1 MNFDGGPEWKTY
13 KPKSALSNTRKEPKN
28 KTTTKAI
35 ETIRNTS
42 KLLPFS
48 SQIQK
53 ELVSSSMEILYDI
66 HKRGLFKG
74 RGTEK
79 VSVTILYINCRI
91 HNLPVTL
98 DEISKASGVSKK
110 EILRLQ
116 KIYSKLLNLQLPQH
130 DLSILLRRFSSDLK
144 LDRRTFEK
152 CEDIL
157 NLAKTHNFDDGL
169 SPNTIIGTIIY
180 LASKI
185 EKDRRSQATVAKV
198 VGVSELTIRN
208 GFHRLNSLISQ

>member
-1 MNFDGGPEWKTY
+1 MNFTGGPEWKTY
-13 KPKSALSNTRKEPKN
+13 KPKSVLSDTRKEPKN

-35 ETIRNTS
+35 ETIKSTS

-53 ELVSSSMEILYDI
+53 ELVSSSIEILYDI
-66 HKRGLFKG
+66 HKKGLFKG

-79 VSVTILYINCRI
+79 VSITILYINCRI
-91 HNLPVTL
+91 QNLPVTL

-130 DLSILLRRFSSDLK
+130 NLSILLRRFSSDLR
-144 LDRRTFEK
+144 LERRTFER

-157 NLAKTHNFDDGL
+157 NTAIKHNFSDGL

-180 LASKI
+180 LASKL
-185 EKDRRSQATVAKV
+185 EKDRRSQSTIAKV
-198 VGVSELTIRN
+198 MGVSELTIRN
-208 GFHRLNSLISQ
+208 GYQRLNEIISQ

>member
-1 MNFDGGPEWKTY
+1 MNLDGGPKWKTY
-13 KPKSALSNTRKEPKN
+13 NPKSALSNTRKEPKN

-79 VSVTILYINCRI
+79 VSVTIFYINCRI

-98 DEISKASGVSKK
+98 D
-110 EILRLQ
+110 
-116 KIYSKLLNLQLPQH
+116 
-130 DLSILLRRFSSDLK
+130 
-144 LDRRTFEK
+144 
-152 CEDIL
+152 
-157 NLAKTHNFDDGL
+157 
-169 SPNTIIGTIIY
+169 
-180 LASKI
+180 
-185 EKDRRSQATVAKV
+185 
-198 VGVSELTIRN
+198 
-208 GFHRLNSLISQ
+208 